1 MKLPQL
7 LSSSTIEIE
16 VRKRALQKR
25 EAGQAYRKN
34 AQYQSPKNPLLE
46 ALENLLSG
54 KTERDLH
61 TTGQEKRAIDGLFV
75 KDPFSEKEQ
84 FENDQNLALKS
95 AVLTSHEVPQVTDV
109 PNLQEEAGQQEEST
123 NDAKLVNFSEAEKVE
138 VPERFIGSFAERN
151 SSQGMPLSGR
161 PIEDR
166 GYQRLFQLANVN
178 YSNHIAM
185 VKNGYRSFDEPTFSK
200 TA

>member
-16 VRKRALQKR
+16 ARKRALQKR

-61 TTGQEKRAIDGLFV
+61 TTDQEKRAIDGLFV

-95 AVLTSHEVPQVTDV
+95 AVPTSHEVPRVTDV
-109 PNLQEEAGQQEEST
+109 PNVQEEAGQQEEST
-123 NDAKLVNFSEAEKVE
+123 NDEKLVNFSEAEKVE

-151 SSQGMPLSGR
+151 SSQGMSLSGR